1 VTDPRMHDYTGPT
14 QGPDVIVDDRYR
26 LLDRVGSGGMAE
38 VWCAEDLQ
46 LGRKVALKLLHR
58 RLSEDAEFVE
68 RFRREAS
75 SAAGLQHP
83 NVVAVYDRGEWG
95 GTYYIA
101 MEFLEGRSLK
111 QVIREEAPL
120 DTLSAIDVT
129 VQVLRAAR
137 FAHQRGVVHRDIKPH
152 NVIIDAEGRARVTD
166 FGIARAGA
174 SDMTETG
181 SIMGTAQYL
190 SPEQAQGHAV
200 SPQSDLYAIG
210 IVLSELLTGRVPFDG
225 ESAVT
230 IALKQVSEA
239 PAPPSAWNPAVPPE
253 LDAIVLHALEKDP
266 GARFASAD
274 EFIVALEGTADRIAR
289 GEAVA
294 PGTVAFGAVAPV
306 GPPTPPPAYDLT
318 TYPPDGEPPGAE
330 GPERRRRR
338 WPWVVAA
345 IALLCIAGGLI
356 ALVATGAFKS
366 EPPQVVVPKV
376 VGLNAT
382 SAQAVLQR
390 EGFKADIQRFVNDA
404 PPDEVFGQEPGA
416 GEKADKGATVVVR
429 VSEGPPQQVV
439 PDVIGDSEKEAKKAL
454 KEAGFKPKSQDEFS
468 ESVAEGSVI
477 RTIPAAGEKADE
489 GSKVTIVLSRGTQPV
504 TVPNV
509 VGQSRDNASN
519 TLENAGFSVDVNE
532 QQSTSADPGTVLS
545 QNPSSGTS
553 SGKGST
559 VTITVAKA
567 PPQAEVPDVTG
578 QRRGPATS
586 TLRSA
591 GFKVVVNEQPTQDEG
606 EDGTVIDQS
615 PSGGKA
621 DQGSTVTITIGRFP
635 NPTPEGTG

>member
-14 QGPDVIVDDRYR
+14 QGPEVVVDERYR
-26 LLDRVGSGGMAE
+26 LLERVGSGGMAE

-46 LGRKVALKLLHR
+46 LGRRVALKLLHR
-58 RLSEDAEFVE
+58 RFAEDAEFVE

-75 SAAGLQHP
+75 SAAALQHP

-101 MEFLEGRSLK
+101 MEFLDGRSLK
-111 QVIREEAPL
+111 QLIREEAPL
-120 DTLSAIDVT
+120 DALTAIDVT

-152 NVIIDAEGRARVTD
+152 NVIVDLDGRARVTD

-190 SPEQAQGHAV
+190 SPEQAQGLAV

-210 IVLSELLTGRVPFDG
+210 IVLYELLTGRVPFDG

-239 PAPPSAWNPAVPPE
+239 PVPPSAWNPAVPPE
-253 LDAIVLHALEKDP
+253 LDAIVLHALEKNP
-266 GARFASAD
+266 AARFASAD
-274 EFIVALEGTADRIAR
+274 EFIAALEGAADRIAR

-294 PGTVAFGAVAPV
+294 PGTMAFGAV
-306 GPPTPPPAYDLT
+306 PPPMPVPVADLT
-318 TYPPDGEPPGAE
+318 AYAPDGAPPAAAAP
-330 GPERRRRR
+330 PETRRRR

-345 IALLCIAGGLI
+345 LALLCIAGALLYG
-356 ALVATGAFKS
+356 ALVGNWFESKS
-366 EPPQVVVPKV
+366 TPQVVVPRV
-376 VGLNAT
+376 VGLNAAT
-382 SAQAVLQR
+382 AQTVLQR

-404 PPDEVFGQEPGA
+404 PPDEVFGQDPGA
-416 GEKADKGATVVVR
+416 GEKAPKGATVVVR

-439 PDVIGDSEKEAKKAL
+439 PDVIGDSEKDAKHAL
-454 KEAGFKPKSQDEFS
+454 REDGFKPKTHHEFS
-468 ESVAEGSVI
+468 ETVPEGTVI

-489 GSKVTIVLSRGTQPV
+489 GSKVTIVLSKGTQPV
-504 TVPNV
+504 NVPDV
-509 VGQSRDNASN
+509 VGQTRTDAQT
-519 TLENAGFSVDVNE
+519 TLQDAGFAVDVNE
-532 QQSTSADPGTVLS
+532 QESGSADPGTVLS
-545 QNPSSGTS
+545 QNPGSGIST
-553 SGKGST
+553 GKGST

-567 PPQAEVPDVTG
+567 PPRAEVPDVTG
-578 QRRGPATS
+578 ERRGPAT
-586 TLRSA
+586 TALRAA
-591 GFKVVVNEQPTQDEG
+591 GFKVAVNEAPVQDEG
-606 EDGTVIDQS
+606 QDGTVVDQS
-615 PSGGKA
+615 PSSGKA
-621 DQGSTVTITIGRFP
+621 DEGSTVTITIGRFP